1 MSYAQ
6 ARLRLGIVSVGWWVV
21 LAALGLLTGMAGRL
35 ALWELSLLYAAASFP
50 LDLLGGQLLPR
61 MFRRPHLAWGRWTLL
76 YLRSLILH
84 LGLWTAALGLLCE
97 VHHGMGRGLALLAF
111 AILVIAFWKYQ
122 MAFLQWQ
129 GVALTRHPFG
139 MVAAA
144 ADSRFSGGLAGL
156 PWPGREQLL
165 VPALWLSDAAPEG
178 LEQGLRRRRQLG
190 QGAARAAGCW
200 LALAFNLGVLGQS
213 LLASGGN
220 PGLLVCASTL
230 GNFVELLLLPSLS
243 RAGVVS
249 ADRQSPVPQAWQ
261 DWMERLQEEDPHRS
275 PWIERIFHPIP
286 SRSIRATAP
295 APDWHPWNLARS
307 ALVTSTLMG
316 SLLSRAV
323 HCNIG
328 RPELW
333 FWPPND

>member
-6 ARLRLGIVSVGWWVV
+6 ARLRLGIVSVGWWVLLALLGLSTG
-21 LAALGLLTGMAGRL
+21 LAARL
-35 ALWELSLLYAAASFP
+35 ELWELSLLYAATSFP

-61 MFRRPHLAWGRWTLL
+61 MFRRPHLTWGRWTLL

-84 LGLWTAALGLLCE
+84 LGLWTAALGLLSQ
-97 VHHGMGRGLALLAF
+97 VYQGMGKGLASLAF
-111 AILVIAFWKYQ
+111 ALLVGAFWKYQ

-129 GVALTRHPFG
+129 GVALIRQPFG
-139 MVAAA
+139 VVASA
-144 ADSRFSGGLAGL
+144 ADSRFSGGLAGF

-165 VPALWLSDAAPEG
+165 IPALWLSDAAPEG
-178 LEQGLRRRRQLG
+178 LEQGLQRRRWLSQS
-190 QGAARAAGCW
+190 AARAAGCW
-200 LALAFNLGVLGQS
+200 LALAFNLGVLAQS
-213 LLASGGN
+213 LQASGGN

-230 GNFVELLLLPSLS
+230 GSFVGLLLLPSLS
-243 RAGVVS
+243 RAGVLS

-275 PWIERIFHPIP
+275 PWIERIFHPVP
-286 SRSIRATAP
+286 SRSIRATAT
-295 APDWHPWNLARS
+295 AGNWHPWNLART

-333 FWPPND
+333 FWPPSD